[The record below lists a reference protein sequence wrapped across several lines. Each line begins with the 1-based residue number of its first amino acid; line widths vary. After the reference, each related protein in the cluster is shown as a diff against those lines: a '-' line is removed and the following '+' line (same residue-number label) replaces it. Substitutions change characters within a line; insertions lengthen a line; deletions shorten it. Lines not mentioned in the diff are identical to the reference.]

1 MTLRNDILTE
11 LLALSPFL
19 ATVERGNPFRVPG
32 GYFTQLAQTTLENAL
47 EDDELRTSAPVTMNL
62 RTTGSNMSVPEGY
75 FEELFHNTM
84 AQLHEDAEITAKL
97 PDTATPFT
105 TPVNYFEQLQANIL
119 LAVKDAAHDEELN
132 TQFLQD
138 AIAGEGFTVPP
149 QFFEQM
155 QAAVRNRLE
164 NLANEETGFDT
175 GNIDQ
180 IAVEHAFAIPTNY
193 FEELQENVRVA
204 VGEEEY
210 MPELLAQLPVNA
222 GFTTPNG
229 YFEQLHQH
237 VMKAVGTQDV
247 IAAPETGKTV
257 PMSPAQR
264 QSNTGF
270 RYVLRVAAVL
280 AVLFVGWQLLNLPSQ
295 QGNGQQTALLNPP
308 SPQLL
313 LKMEKMKTDLGLTD
327 GDLTAYISNNAED
340 FEAIIDE
347 KIGDNDIPAQPQM
360 TKSIK
365 LNLEAMDW
373 LDISTDEIK

>member
-105 TPVNYFEQLQANIL
+105 TPANYFEQLQANIL

-180 IAVEHAFAIPTNY
+180 IAVEPAFAIPTNY

-257 PMSPAQR
+257 PISPAQR